1 MAIRKATTTDAK
13 SIAAVFNGFVTRHPA
28 AGILPSWTEEMVKQS
43 IAHPDTTVAVNVD
56 GKTVTAFCMW
66 FRDDPKAPRIRLS
79 SVAWVEAL
87 DSLKPDMQF
96 VFTMWIAANTTA
108 TEMEAIWAID
118 HPMAVLTERRFA
130 AGVELIPRSK
140 AWLEKGDTTL
150 TLVVDLATL
159 SAAWE
164 TKLSDAV
171 TWDRMYTV

>member
-66 FRDDPKAPRIRLS
+66 FRDDPKGARIRLS
-79 SVAWVEAL
+79 SVAWVASL
-87 DSLKPDMQF
+87 DALKPDMQF
-96 VFTMWIAANTTA
+96 EFTMWIAANTTA

-118 HPMAVLTERRFA
+118 HPMAVLTERRFDE
-130 AGVELIPRSK
+130 GLQLNTK
-140 AWLEKGDTTL
+140 AWLEKGPDTL
-150 TLVVDLATL
+150 KLIVDLPDL
-159 SAAWE
+159 AAVYQE
-164 TKLSDAV
+164 KLSDAV
-171 TWDRMYTV
+171 TWDRMYKV